1 MNFRRTRNGIALAA
15 AGLLALGLTSC
26 SSGGSGSSGGDYVI
40 GFSDGLTGS
49 LATYTA
55 GELRWTK
62 AVFNAVNA
70 SGGIDGHKIRLKALD
85 QGEAGSGK
93 ATANVIQLA
102 TKDKATAILGQL
114 ISNDCSSVAK
124 VAERYKTPVLC
135 QRGTES
141 DLNPP
146 SKYVFLD
153 TDMETMEVE
162 PQIKFIKSRVTK
174 PNPRVAVFYSDLIG
188 PLNWSNRWKKEAA
201 ANGMTVSTVQKEALS
216 ATNIDAN
223 IAAIVAS
230 KPDVVVAEI
239 FNQFYKPLVD
249 GLAAAGLDVPVVT
262 TSGAVIG
269 STMKS
274 IGRANLYQ
282 TTITKP
288 AIVDD
293 PSNSAGLKATLA
305 ELGKLGTK
313 TTDALMD
320 GEGTMPAVGPY
331 IVVEALKKCGFP
343 CSGQKMSTA
352 LEQVT
357 TDADGLVPGS
367 FGYSPTS
374 HIGVKNLVFMHWD
387 PAKRTYTVAATEP
400 AGQAFDG

>member
-1 MNFRRTRNGIALAA
+1 MNFRKARNGVALAT
-15 AGLLALGLTSC
+15 AGLVVLGLTSC
-26 SSGGSGSSGGDYVI
+26 SSGSGSGGGDYVI

-70 SGGIDGHKIRLKALD
+70 SGGIDGHKIQLKVLD

-102 TKDKATAILGQL
+102 TRDKATAILGQL

-124 VAERYKTPVLC
+124 IAQRYKTPVIC
-135 QRGTES
+135 QRGTAP

-153 TDMETMEVE
+153 TDMETMEVQ
-162 PQIKFIKSRVTK
+162 PQVTFIKREVTK

-188 PLNWSNRWKKEAA
+188 PLNWSNRWKSEAA
-201 ANGMTVSTVQKEALS
+201 ANGMTISTVQKEALT
-216 ATNIDAN
+216 ATNINAN

-249 GLAAAGLDVPVVT
+249 GLAAAGLDVPIVT

-269 STMKS
+269 STVKS

-288 AIVDD
+288 AIVGEA
-293 PSNSAGLKATLA
+293 SNSAGLKATLA
-305 ELGKLGTK
+305 ELGKLGAG
-313 TTDALMD
+313 TTDAVMD

-331 IVVEALKKCGFP
+331 TVVAALKKCGFP
-343 CSGQKMSTA
+343 CDGEKMSGA

-367 FGYSPTS
+367 FGYSSGS
-374 HIGVKNLVFMHWD
+374 HLGVRNVVFTHWD
-387 PAKRTYTVAATEP
+387 PAKRTYAVAATEP
-400 AGQAFDG
+400 AGKAFTD

>member
-1 MNFRRTRNGIALAA
+1 MDFRRTRTGIALAA
-15 AGLLALGLTSC
+15 AGLAALGLTSC
-26 SSGGSGSSGGDYVI
+26 SSGGGSGGDYVI

-70 SGGIDGHKIRLKALD
+70 SGGIDGHKIRLKVLD

-124 VAERYKTPVLC
+124 VAERYKTPVIC

-146 SKYVFLD
+146 NKYVFLD

-162 PQIKFIKSRVTK
+162 PQIKFVKREVTK

-188 PLNWSNRWKKEAA
+188 PLNWSDRWKKEAA
-201 ANGMTVSTVQKEALS
+201 ANGMTISTVQKEALT
-216 ATNIDAN
+216 ATTIDAN
-223 IAAIVAS
+223 VAAIVAS

-288 AIVDD
+288 AIVGDA
-293 PSNSAGLKATLA
+293 SNSAGLKATLA
-305 ELGKLGTK
+305 ELDKLGAK
-313 TTDALMD
+313 TTDAVMD

-343 CSGQKMSTA
+343 CSGEKMSAA
-352 LEQVT
+352 LEQVST
-357 TDADGLVPGS
+357 TADGLVPGS
-367 FGYSPTS
+367 FGYSPDS

-387 PAKRTYTVAATEP
+387 PAKRTYAVAATEP
-400 AGQAFDG
+400 AGRPFSG